1 MQGVFVAV
9 APDVDIHVFRG
20 VLRGARAQAVGAE
33 REVVVAA
40 LVVVVFAA
48 CVQLAENELPVEAFF
63 GGVPVERAAAAVVF
77 DLNGAVGEGGKRD
90 EVAIALARLVDRV
103 GQDLEGR
110 VRAAVQAIGAEDDGG
125 AQAYA
130 LLVFQLANAVVAV
143 IGRGVCHSRSF
154 DDSVPSRGRHPLAAT
169 TLPARRRLWSAAHAR
184 GRKARTFWPL
194 CSSARL

>member
-20 VLRGARAQAVGAE
+20 ILRGARAQAVGAE

-48 CVQLAENELPVEAFF
+48 CVQLAENELPVEALF
-63 GGVPVERAAAAVVF
+63 GGIPVERAAAAVVF

-90 EVAIALARLVDRV
+90 EVAIALAGFVNRV
-103 GQDLEGR
+103 GQNLEGGMS
-110 VRAAVQAIGAEDDGG
+110 AAVQAIGAENDGG

-154 DDSVPSRGRHPLAAT
+154 DGSVPSRGSLPFRAPTCFPPGPRCFANAA
-169 TLPARRRLWSAAHAR
+169 LVA
-184 GRKARTFWPL
+184 G
-194 CSSARL
+194 CC